1 MQLLLKLRLFYLGHS
16 LTFKFWIWPYM
27 YLMKVIPETC
37 SAQWI
42 RYLLFY
48 FHFVSEYKISSECG
62 FINLSYV
69 QCYWRENNDVLELIQ
84 CMHRYD
90 YSFSIFK
97 LFFTPSTPPPPGF
110 QWGPC
115 CSCLVLSCL
124 VCFVVFVIALCLVY
138 PKFPISL
145 DCPYWL
151 PHWFSLTFMKTA

>member
-97 LFFTPSTPPPPGF
+97 LFITPSNPPLQVFSGVRVVH
-110 QWGPC
+110 
-115 CSCLVLSCL
+115 VLSCL
-124 VCFVVFVIALCLVY
+124 VLCVLLCLSSPFVLCTQN
-138 PKFPISL
+138 FQFLWIVL
-145 DCPYWL
+145 IDCPIGF
-151 PHWFSLTFMKTA
+151 P

>member
-1 MQLLLKLRLFYLGHS
+1 MQLLLNLRLSYLGHS

-62 FINLSYV
+62 FINLSYA

-97 LFFTPSTPPPPGF
+97 LFFTLPPPPPGF
-110 QWGPC
+110 QWSPC
-115 CSCLVLSCL
+115 CSCLVLSCVFCCVCPRPLSCVPKISNFSGLSLLIAPL
-124 VCFVVFVIALCLVY
+124 VFPNVY
-138 PKFPISL
+138 EDS
-145 DCPYWL
+145 
-151 PHWFSLTFMKTA
+151 

>member
-16 LTFKFWIWPYM
+16 LTFKFWIWLYM

-48 FHFVSEYKISSECG
+48 FHFDSEYKISSECG
-62 FINLSYV
+62 FINLSYA

-97 LFFTPSTPPPPGF
+97 LFFTPSNPPPLQVF
-110 QWGPC
+110 
-115 CSCLVLSCL
+115 SRVRVVHVLSCL
-124 VCFVVFVIALCLVY
+124 VLCVLLCLSSPFVLCTQN
-138 PKFPISL
+138 FQFLWIVL
-145 DCPYWL
+145 IDCPIGF
-151 PHWFSLTFMKTA
+151 P